1 MAHSLSAKKRI
12 RQNEK
17 RRIRNRAHKSEVKTQ
32 IKSFVSTLR
41 SGDVDTIEREY
52 RTAQKKL
59 DKLGATGVVHKN
71 TISRQKAQLAR
82 KRNEALAKAN

>member
-17 RRIRNRAHKSEVKTQ
+17 RRTRNRARKSEVKTQ
-32 IKSFVSTLR
+32 VKTFVSTLR
-41 SGDVDTIEREY
+41 AGDVETIEKEFRV
-52 RTAQKKL
+52 AQKKL

-82 KRNEALAKAN
+82 KRNEALAKAH